1 MSEDRRETQ
10 TLRIGEAICF
20 EKIQKNLLNVGD
32 MDREKDMRKKK
43 KKKKKRG
50 GGGGRE
56 EKIGG
61 WQGGG
66 RGTKMKK
73 RDGSSYR

>member
-43 KKKKKRG
+43 KKKNTREEGERRGKKKGGKRG
-50 GGGGRE
+50 GGGG
-56 EKIGG
+56 GG
-61 WQGGG
+61 RGRGGGG
-66 RGTKMKK
+66 RL
-73 RDGSSYR
+73 